1 MRAGK
6 HGLMLNE
13 SSESATKRGALPRG
27 APVQSSNRRRSTSHE
42 MEDDGN
48 NGQYQENVD
57 KERGDVEHEKPSQ
70 PQQEQNESKN

>member
-6 HGLMLNE
+6 YGLMLNA
-13 SSESATKRGALPRG
+13 SSESATKAGRPPSG

-57 KERGDVEHEKPSQ
+57 KERGDVEYEKPSQ

>member
-1 MRAGK
+1 
-6 HGLMLNE
+6 
-13 SSESATKRGALPRG
+13 
-27 APVQSSNRRRSTSHE
+27 

-57 KERGDVEHEKPSQ
+57 KERGDVEYEKPSQ

>member
-1 MRAGK
+1 
-6 HGLMLNE
+6 
-13 SSESATKRGALPRG
+13 
-27 APVQSSNRRRSTSHE
+27 

-48 NGQYQENVD
+48 YSQQQENVD